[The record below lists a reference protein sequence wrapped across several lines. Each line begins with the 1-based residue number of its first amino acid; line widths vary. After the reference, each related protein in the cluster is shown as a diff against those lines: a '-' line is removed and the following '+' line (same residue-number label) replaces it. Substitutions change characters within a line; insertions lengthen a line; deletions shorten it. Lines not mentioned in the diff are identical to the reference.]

1 MSVAKKIVDIPWA
14 GEKLVSDQDQLC
26 DNAKQIHVRAVSKTE
41 VPQLE
46 NFRKRRSAG
55 THSQHASESIDA
67 GLHAFAC
74 QVGRQFGIY
83 DGEDLVDQSQ
93 TSVDAIHGASYITR
107 ALDSDEAIECSK
119 GLCLA
124 TSGVQERGS
133 HDVHALNIADMSSA
147 VASFGTLG
155 ASYGSAVSR
164 GGRRDLVRVTV
175 DALGYRQGRR
185 RHPSIDTRLVGIV
198 QLPGNGI
205 ENTRE
210 TVFGDATAEQ
220 RVCGQGAERVVADL
234 GIGRRGTLSHKIQ
247 VAIGTERR
255 HVEQDEPDI
264 DAQFRL
270 EWHMSIYDCFVYGR
284 SSHHAIA
291 VAGDSI
297 RQDGVA
303 QLLQASLCVARR
315 SFGKQYFKT
324 RHVVAD
330 IQTSSWSS
338 LSIRTHARPSRDARI
353 ASTALFRMCS

>member
-155 ASYGSAVSR
+155 ASYGS
-164 GGRRDLVRVTV
+164 
-175 DALGYRQGRR
+175 GYRQGRR

-255 HVEQDEPDI
+255 HVE
-264 DAQFRL
+264 
-270 EWHMSIYDCFVYGR
+270 
-284 SSHHAIA
+284 
-291 VAGDSI
+291 
-297 RQDGVA
+297 
-303 QLLQASLCVARR
+303 
-315 SFGKQYFKT
+315 
-324 RHVVAD
+324 
-330 IQTSSWSS
+330 
-338 LSIRTHARPSRDARI
+338 
-353 ASTALFRMCS
+353 